1 MPTRGT
7 FKERVIPSAVEI
19 AWLAGLLEGE
29 GSFLMIRSS
38 KVYRYPQI
46 VVNMTDR
53 DVIVRVAGLFGGSV
67 YDIPRYVEGRKLSYR
82 AQITGS
88 GAAQWMMDLYPWLG
102 ERRRSRIDKVL
113 AEYRAQEPTQVRR
126 QRACSEAA
134 SKRLRSNSNG
144 QFTAVRTPE
153 V

>member
-1 MPTRGT
+1 MPT
-7 FKERVIPSAVEI
+7 AVEI

-102 ERRRSRIDKVL
+102 ERRRSRIDEVL
-113 AEYRAQEPTQVRR
+113 AEYRAQEPTRIRR

-134 SKRLRSNSNG
+134 AKRLRSNSNG
-144 QFTAVRTPE
+144 QFMAFGMPE